1 MFRFGTPLDTSRFF
15 QDLLTQ
21 DDTSNNGIIGMNYVI
36 DAIKMPEP
44 AVFFTF
50 TTFSSHWHL
59 KEYPSYGFVLEI
71 TYVPMNNK
79 AEISH
84 CDTVIEDGIGNDAT
98 FLILWHDN
106 DDQLNLELMKKFEKN
121 IATNESVKRHDNQIL
136 FD

>member
-1 MFRFGTPLDTSRFF
+1 M
-15 QDLLTQ
+15 
-21 DDTSNNGIIGMNYVI
+21 IGMNYVI

-50 TTFSSHWHL
+50 TTFFSHWHL
-59 KEYPSYGFVLEI
+59 KEYPSYDFVLEM

-84 CDTVIEDGIGNDAT
+84 YDTVIEDGIGSDAT
-98 FLILWHDN
+98 FLILSHDN